1 MINLTLNDIMQ
12 GSEVVSMEIS
22 EPMSP
27 STRGLTMSMGNIK
40 LRSGEGAPMDTDTDE
55 RDVHGISMRS
65 VDSVGNDTMS
75 MSKMMRLENAASTS
89 KLGHAHDGASIV
101 KVALSLYNVQ
111 QHIYLLDFQR
121 SEGDAF
127 SFMKVCAM
135 IITELK
141 NLAQASRGA
150 MSVSGP
156 SGTSPSASHSNLP
169 LPPTGGRLVPSQ
181 PVSHSVTPPTAPAI
195 GR

>member
-1 MINLTLNDIMQ
+1 MTPVSQ
-12 GSEVVSMEIS
+12 GSEKDVSSMEIT

-27 STRGLTMSMGNIK
+27 STRGLMMSMGNIK
-40 LRSGEGAPMDTDTDE
+40 LRSGEAMPMDTDIDE
-55 RDVHGISMRS
+55 VHGISMRS
-65 VDSVGNDTMS
+65 VDSVGNDMMS
-75 MSKMMRLENAASTS
+75 MSKMMRLENAASSS
-89 KLGHAHDGASIV
+89 KLGQDNNGVSVV

-127 SFMKVCAM
+127 SFMKICAM

-150 MSVSGP
+150 ITVTQSGGITEP
-156 SGTSPSASHSNLP
+156 SGGTLPFPPFSHSVGAAGQQHHQFSSNN
-169 LPPTGGRLVPSQ
+169 
-181 PVSHSVTPPTAPAI
+181 SVTPPAVPTS
-195 GR
+195 R